1 MGIQVVTIVA
11 DQATNSVANSTGI
24 DLAAAAQLEAG
35 PVFPNVGAGN
45 AVLLIE
51 IDPGATPGAYD
62 IAIAESDDDSTY
74 TNVTNGAIDEATVGT
89 LVFRNVTIS
98 KRYVRLEV
106 EEATANAGT
115 VSAYLL
121 SA

>member
-1 MGIQVVTIVA
+1 MGIQVVQIAVN
-11 DQATNSVANSTGI
+11 QATNSVANSTGI

-35 PVFPNVGAGN
+35 PVFPNTGAGN
-45 AVLLIE
+45 AVLVIK
-51 IDPGATPGAYD
+51 IDPAATPGNYD
-62 IAIAESDDDSTY
+62 IAVAESDDDSTY
-74 TNVTNGAIDEATVGT
+74 TNVKAIDETTTAVAAT
-89 LVFRNVTIS
+89 LMYNVTVS

>member
-1 MGIQVVTIVA
+1 MGIQIVQVSSA
-11 DQATNSVANSTGI
+11 FATNSVADDTGV

-51 IDPGATPGAYD
+51 IAPGTTPGAYD
-62 IAIAESDDDSTY
+62 IVLEESDDDSTY
-74 TNVTNGAIDEATVGT
+74 TAVTNGAIDEATVGA

-98 KRYVRLEV
+98 KRYVRMAV
-106 EEATANAGT
+106 TEATANAGT
-115 VSAYLL
+115 VSAWLL

>member
-1 MGIQVVTIVA
+1 MGIQIVQVSSAFATESVA
-11 DQATNSVANSTGI
+11 DDTGV

-51 IDPGATPGAYD
+51 IAPGTTPGAYD
-62 IAIAESDDDSTY
+62 IVLEESDDDSTY
-74 TNVTNGAIDEATVGT
+74 TEVTNGAIDEATVGA

-98 KRYVRLEV
+98 KRYVRMAV
-106 EEATANAGT
+106 TEATANAGT
-115 VSAYLL
+115 VSAWLL

>member
-51 IDPGATPGAYD
+51 IDPGSTPGAYD
-62 IAIAESDDDSTY
+62 IAVAESDDDSTY

>member
-1 MGIQVVTIVA
+1 MGIQVVQIAVN
-11 DQATNSVANSTGI
+11 QATNSVANSTGI

-35 PVFPNVGAGN
+35 PVFPNVGGGN
-45 AVLLIE
+45 AVLVIK
-51 IDPGATPGAYD
+51 IDPAATPGAFD
-62 IAIAESDDDSTY
+62 IAVAESDDDVTY
-74 TNVTNGAIDEATVGT
+74 TNVKAIDEATTAVAAT
-89 LVFRNVTIS
+89 LMYNVTIA